1 MRPNETGKRLITDYR
16 LERGD
21 DIPAFREIGGTRKQ
35 SPVLTRNH
43 NGIPG
48 KPAEDG
54 IPGAKQKQCCQ
65 EESVVTWGK

>member
-21 DIPAFREIGGTRKQ
+21 DIPAFREIEG
-35 SPVLTRNH
+35 TRNH

-54 IPGAKQKQCCQ
+54 IPGAKQKQCCK